1 MMYILNWR
9 DWNTACK
16 LYGHAALAVN
26 KISGRPKW
34 PDSDPTTA
42 TANTIPAPAGTTPTA
57 PPQPTKWAGRSDPA
71 TTSTTSTVSKPTT
84 VTPTSPSSRHPHM
97 PKFTTNKFKTKIAA
111 GVNSAAGDDF
121 QEIKHE

>member
-1 MMYILNWR
+1 MAIANS
-9 DWNTACK
+9 TP
-16 LYGHAALAVN
+16 GLAGNSHIVL
-26 KISGRPKW
+26 
-34 PDSDPTTA
+34 
-42 TANTIPAPAGTTPTA
+42 
-57 PPQPTKWAGRSDPA
+57 PPQTKWAGRSNPA
-71 TTSTTSTVSKPTT
+71 IMSTTSTVSKPTT